1 MNRTGLLLAAGT
13 SRRFGVADKLLA
25 PLDGR
30 PLVAHAAQAMQMTAL
45 DRHIAV
51 IANPELRPYLDGF
64 EIVEIQP
71 GAQSDSLR
79 AGLQAAGETDR
90 LLIALADMPRVTSE
104 LLDMVVAA
112 ATDDRPAACHDLGP
126 PMPPACF
133 PRGWL
138 IRLAELTGDQGAGRL
153 IRDLPAEALVNARGL
168 LTDIDTVSDLAKMKK
183 TAR

>member
-1 MNRTGLLLAAGT
+1 MNRTGLLLAAGA
-13 SRRFGVADKLLA
+13 SCRFGAAEKLLA
-25 PLDGR
+25 SLDGR
-30 PLVAHAAQAMQMTAL
+30 PLIAHAAQAMRDATL
-45 DRHIAV
+45 DRRIAV
-51 IANPELRPYLDGF
+51 IANPALRPYLDGF
-64 EIVEIQP
+64 DVVEMRP

-104 LLDMVVAA
+104 LLDRVTGT
-112 ATDDRPAACHDLGP
+112 ATDDRPAACRDLDA

-138 IRLAELTGDQGAGRL
+138 TRLTKMTGDQGAGRL
-153 IRDLPAEALVNARGL
+153 IRNLPMQALVKAPGQL
-168 LTDIDTVSDLAKMKK
+168 GDIDTVCDLSNMKK